1 MCLFFKNL
9 CKLFDMLQFIIFNNS
24 TIQFN
29 SIHWQYFLQIL
40 PRKPIVHAMPVNN
53 VNTSYINVCRSSD
66 KQDQSQMYM
75 HTQLLI
81 STQFTCWFLKCNWF
95 APQLNKTFSIC
106 YNSTVLVHCVHRT
119 KYAAGLIHGWKR
131 HHKQCVCVTIPVCR
145 GYITVISD

>member
-1 MCLFFKNL
+1 
-9 CKLFDMLQFIIFNNS
+9 MLQFIIFNNS

-40 PRKPIVHAMPVNN
+40 PKKPIVRVMPVNN

-75 HTQLLI
+75 FTQLLI

-106 YNSTVLVHCVHRT
+106 YNSTVLVHCVQRT
-119 KYAAGLIHGWKR
+119 NMQPDLYKGENGTTSNVFAPLFLYAEGTLHLSRINSNIVNKVWH
-131 HHKQCVCVTIPVCR
+131 
-145 GYITVISD
+145 